1 MALDRIH
8 GRLISDFSTPELVFA
23 VEFLENQRA
32 EHLAAGLSMH
42 PNFDK
47 ILYNTRT
54 ELLTRNFNEVP
65 QSMLGSH
72 SRLHVGFAHD

>member
-32 EHLAAGLSMH
+32 EHLAADLSMH

-47 ILYNTRT
+47 ILHNTRA
-54 ELLTRNFNEVP
+54 ELMLRNLNEVP
-65 QSMLGSH
+65 QSIVGAY